1 MLLIFIFYYCFI
13 KLIFFIIRL
22 LKKQNKFEPMINP
35 KVGISPTNNY
45 IKENI
50 HESGM
55 NVSNIEKN
63 DNSAIN

>member
-1 MLLIFIFYYCFI
+1 
-13 KLIFFIIRL
+13 
-22 LKKQNKFEPMINP
+22 MINP

-63 DNSAIN
+63 DNSAINYKKYYTRAKI